1 MRASDQIGSL
11 LISPGAIVAIDW
23 LFSGTMR
30 HDAPGGNADVEIDPA
45 LT

>member
-1 MRASDQIGSL
+1 
-11 LISPGAIVAIDW
+11 VAIDW

-30 HDAPGGNADVEIDPA
+30 HAASGGNADVEIDPA